1 MAQCNPALLAV
12 LEGRAPGPPAAR
24 HLGWR
29 CIELDAENGTLV
41 VEFQPRAEF
50 LNPIGNV
57 QGGFLAAMLDDTMGP
72 LVFATL
78 EPGQFNPTL
87 EFKVSFLRPA
97 RLGPLTATARIVHR
111 GRSIAFAAADLRD
124 AGGELL
130 ATATATMK
138 IVSVAAGEDAG
149 SGG

>member
-1 MAQCNPALLAV
+1 MAYRNPAFLAV
-12 LEGRAPGPPAAR
+12 LEGRAPGPPAAQ
-24 HLGWR
+24 HLGWK
-29 CIELDAENGTLV
+29 CVELDAENGKLI

-50 LNPIGNV
+50 LNPIGNI

-97 RLGPLTATARIVHR
+97 TLGTLTATARIVHR

-138 IVSVAAGEDAG
+138 IVSVGGAADVE